1 MDNKTPRTTIKSERE
16 QERIKPMQH
25 KPTRWFPILGILVL
39 ILAVAACGGSASQS
53 DDAPANPRADIAQ
66 QGEGAKGGGTTV
78 NVVAKDMRFALRPKG
93 VSQASAGAI
102 TFVVTNDDP
111 MPHDFA
117 IEVNGAEH
125 KTAMIDAGKTES
137 LTVDLEPGTYQYRC
151 TVTGH
156 SLAGMRGTFTITG
169 S

>member
-1 MDNKTPRTTIKSERE
+1 V
-16 QERIKPMQH
+16 
-25 KPTRWFPILGILVL
+25 VL
-39 ILAVAACGGSASQS
+39 AACGGSASPS
-53 DDAPANPRADIAQ
+53 DEAPANSQAGIAQ
-66 QGEGAKGGGTTV
+66 QGEGANGGGATV

-93 VSQASAGAI
+93 VSQASAGTI
-102 TFVVTNDDP
+102 TFVVINDDP

-117 IEVNGAEH
+117 IEVNGVEH

-137 LTVDLEPGTYQYRC
+137 LAVDLEPGTYQYRC

>member
-1 MDNKTPRTTIKSERE
+1 MKRQVLYRL
-16 QERIKPMQH
+16 RL
-25 KPTRWFPILGILVL
+25 LGVL
-39 ILAVAACGGSASQS
+39 CLAVTLAACGGSASQS
-53 DDAPANPRADIAQ
+53 DQTPTNPEAGVAQ
-66 QGEGAKGGGTTV
+66 QGEAAGGGSTTV
-78 NVVAKDMRFALRPKG
+78 NVVAKNMRFALDPA
-93 VSQASAGAI
+93 QASAGTI

-117 IEVNGAEH
+117 IEVNGVEH

-137 LTVDLEPGTYQYRC
+137 LIVDLEPGMYKYRC

-156 SLAGMRGTFTITG
+156 ALAGMRGTFTVTG

>member
-1 MDNKTPRTTIKSERE
+1 VA
-16 QERIKPMQH
+16 
-25 KPTRWFPILGILVL
+25 L
-39 ILAVAACGGSASQS
+39 AACGGSASRVAEVPTNSQ
-53 DDAPANPRADIAQ
+53 AGIAQ
-66 QGEGAKGGGTTV
+66 QAEAANVNSTTV
-78 NVVAKDMRFALRPKG
+78 NVLAKDMKFSLDP
-93 VSQASAGAI
+93 SQATAGTI

-117 IEVNGAEH
+117 IEVNGVER

-137 LTVDLEPGTYQYRC
+137 LTVEIEPGTYKYRC

-156 SLAGMRGTFTITG
+156 SLVGMRGTFTVTG